1 MSNRS
6 VLDHVAEED
15 FVLDYY
21 GELEASERDRVRD
34 HLARCGACQLADQD
48 VRATLRLVDVAPP
61 PEPPPSFE
69 REMWARIEPH
79 VAGGMPRAS
88 WSERL
93 LGLLRVEGGYRMRA
107 AWAVG
112 VTAALVAAFFVGRA
126 GRTQEPG
133 AVNTGAGALAVAARE
148 RVLDA
153 EVEEHF
159 ERSQRVLSDL
169 VNAEG
174 PGPAMLASD
183 RARAADLVAAG
194 RVYRRSA
201 DALGEAATSELL
213 EDLERVLLDVANS
226 APDSASDDLRDVRAR
241 IDEQDLVF
249 RLRVVGAELQ
259 RRERSATPTF

>member
-1 MSNRS
+1 M
-6 VLDHVAEED
+6 LDHIVEED
-15 FVLDYY
+15 LILDYY
-21 GELEASERDRVRD
+21 GELDAAGRERVRG
-34 HLARCGACQLADQD
+34 HLAWCGTCQFADQD

-69 REMWARIEPH
+69 REMWARIEPYL
-79 VAGGMPRAS
+79 AAEPQPS
-88 WSERL
+88 WSARL
-93 LGLLRVEGGYRMRA
+93 NRFLRFGTGYPMRV
-107 AWAVG
+107 AWAAG
-112 VTAALVAAFFVGRA
+112 VAAALVAAFFIGRA
-126 GRTQEPG
+126 GRPAAAPAADTR
-133 AVNTGAGALAVAARE
+133 AGTVETAARE

-153 EVEEHF
+153 EVEDHF

-174 PGPAMLASD
+174 PGSVVLASD

-226 APDSASDDLRDVRAR
+226 TPDSASDDLRDVRAR

-259 RRERSATPTF
+259 RRQRSATPAF